1 MTAAV
6 ISDVWGIRT
15 LRRITDTIGVQC
27 WGCGRK
33 GWRKGTDP
41 DRWIEV
47 LCSDPGCLAQ
57 KIAEG
62 KP

>member
-1 MTAAV
+1 MTAAA

-15 LRRITDTIGVQC
+15 LRRCTDTIGVQC

-41 DRWIEV
+41 DRRAV
-47 LCSDPGCLAQ
+47 ARR
-57 KIAEG
+57 AVA
-62 KP
+62 